1 MSDFQQA
8 PDWWQASDGKWY
20 APQPTP
26 APEPPRAPTY
36 SPPPAP
42 PSFTQPPAAPY
53 GTGPAQFAA
62 PLPAGY
68 PSGYNPGGHSPY
80 GQQQGLPSVQGMSVA
95 SLVLGIIGILTS
107 FCFIG
112 GPLGLIGLPLGLVSM
127 SKIKKGDADPSSRGL
142 ALAGVICSGL
152 AIALVIFWVIW
163 IASRPTS
170 GFYYNYNR

>member
-36 SPPPAP
+36 SPPPAA
-42 PSFTQPPAAPY
+42 PSFSPPPAAPY
-53 GTGPAQFAA
+53 GTGPAQFA
-62 PLPAGY
+62 PPSPAGY
-68 PSGYNPGGHSPY
+68 PAGGYNPY
-80 GQQQGLPSVQGMSVA
+80 GLSSGLPSTQGMSVA

-107 FCFIG
+107 FCFVG
-112 GPLGLIGLPLGLVSM
+112 GPLGLLGLPLGLVSM
-127 SKIKKGDADPSSRGL
+127 SKIKKGEADPSSRGL
-142 ALAGVICSGL
+142 ALAGVICSSI

-163 IASRPTS
+163 IATRPTS